1 MRRKNDTNYVDIIC
15 SVCGNVSL
23 FQRTPTK
30 KITIFT
36 KTSSWC
42 FKCKS
47 ITTHYILNDFDFAYH
62 RLKILNE
69 LTEDEKAVLELIE
82 RRNEKKLIK
91 KYDE

>member
-1 MRRKNDTNYVDIIC
+1 MRRKNDTDYVDIIC

-42 FKCKS
+42 YKCKS
-47 ITTHYILNDFDFAYH
+47 ITTHYILNDFDIAYH
-62 RLKILNE
+62 KLKNLTD
-69 LTEDEKAVLELIE
+69 LTEDEKAILELIE
-82 RRNEKKLIK
+82 KSDEKKLIK
-91 KYDE
+91 